1 MPDVSR
7 SDSQRSDSSQRPRVS
22 FNRDV
27 RIKRIGRPEGSVVT
41 AVTSDGEGH
50 LLPTTVRRER
60 GQGSRSQSAREAAI
74 VLRHADS
81 VNCIPVMDTSLRKS
95 TIPKR
100 NTKDPANHMKLNDTP
115 RKKLTRSVSDAGSRH
130 DRNKYG
136 PGKSYWSENEGEDSA
151 SSEGGRQKLRKQE
164 EKKINIFATLNNR
177 LRGKKKKKSSDLDR
191 SEFED
196 RRPNTPTRRNDSTGV
211 DVVSNLNTEKSKSK
225 SIENLLPETGGQEKK
240 SQLTQTS
247 TLPRRSKNSKK
258 QLSPIIEDEPIA
270 SNPRRS
276 PFDFNNQVESIQDDI
291 NLNPAPKIVIEPP
304 TPIYEI
310 EEKIFTPSRG
320 RSDQASKKDN
330 KRIPSLMDSSGRDSE
345 RKDEVDGRKSSDKD
359 DRGRLSSIRDYRKNE
374 HERLGDKKLVGNDDD
389 LSLRMIKDDKK
400 KRSKPKA
407 ATKSRS
413 KFYDN
418 EEWLSSEE
426 DFSLSHDN
434 GHYKSY
440 DYGLLDPD
448 LSLTNLEEIGAKNN
462 KMGGGKYVDVI
473 DKNLSKSY
481 EKDSGFMLKGSV
493 GKKSVNDKGEGEER
507 LTNVKKNDLKRTSS
521 LNASPERRRFSGV
534 DSNSAKNEIGT
545 FRGGNSSQ
553 KKVDGRNSLSRRFF
567 EKERRGSLQG
577 VADKLNATETSTR
590 KPVTS
595 DEETSRK
602 TVGMLVEELS
612 RKQSANKRKEN
623 VPADKLKSVGPL
635 IDPLLDLDRQHNNN
649 KPFSYTDPYKSPPPL
664 LAAVSVDAKQAGA
677 PPTADDEVIYA
688 EVICTPAAAAA
699 AAAAAAKVG
708 GNVGVSDGNSS
719 SFLARAGHPSSDAGL
734 AAATAELPVSRE
746 PSAQLAT
753 SIRSPRELVHKIT
766 KESDASP
773 PPKSHKTT
781 VHTVVKRTNP
791 PERVSSIRINQSDH
805 TGKQPNNEFII
816 ESNVNHNFRKTKK
829 GSTVDLNQTTDNNTN
844 SNNHYT
850 SPNLSI
856 NDSNRKHIGSEHSSV
871 STRNSS
877 LSESNSTVEYTNDY
891 SIKSGKVTK
900 KDNRLNKDSSEVF
913 SADTLGNNNV
923 NETKVVTKK
932 EYFVDD
938 YTFSPIVE
946 ETREASSFVEKNR
959 HHQSSPSLYFSK
971 SERDLTQEIR
981 GEESVAKQESII
993 RIDVEEEEDFGD
1005 HQDSYGSKSLKMN
1018 ATRSMSTDRLLT
1030 GDINDLSLRRH
1041 RLESIIDSHKR
1052 RFENRAISPNRYSR
1066 TLTRSVSNVSP
1077 SYRNSNRLIEDDLS
1091 SATKKTIKE
1100 DRYFERHIK
1109 RTASNYKDKDML
1121 SDGAPLK
1128 IEADDSYKTNRN
1140 GRNNYKTY
1148 NYYLKNDSKNNE
1160 KFNNEYNL
1168 TNSIR
1173 DNKYRSSDNVADI
1186 YRNEESN
1193 NESNGTKYGKKHF
1206 REWYTSMSVKKTE
1219 RGSGDDASYGY
1230 GSLKGGKEDDD
1241 RVKDDSRNKVLRSDG
1256 KYPSLR
1262 DDSNRIATEDG
1273 KDNRKSDSGRSS
1285 RGGFF
1290 EKLRNEQKSSSKTS
1304 SVKDTRKVSGLEK
1317 VRRKLSNWNSGKK
1330 NSTQEKTEKKDKK
1343 KKSKDEKVHGSSLE
1357 EQKDPLTSRYSE
1369 YKGDDSAEDE
1379 HRHGDHMV
1387 RESDYYATRQRVSTP
1402 ETDPTWFR
1410 SLDRVKHKTSHS
1422 RLSGEDTVD
1431 RKHRPVSRANSTSQ
1445 KNLRFFGESDSG
1457 SYPSLNT
1464 SHLQV
1469 PSNRTSSRLRSSL
1482 DSSAESTLEE
1492 DSGHSQ
1498 KSVVYLHAATVGDI
1512 PGSRKLHRSQITGGR
1527 RSMSREELSSN
1538 KTDSTFVPHKR
1549 TLSRSISVLAPWRP
1563 RHPRDGIEVNYND
1576 AGKPPRAPI
1585 KINNRTLTR
1594 IQQEENKRRPLSSA
1608 GESGRDSRSDRRGS
1622 DESRSTA
1629 VSDHNTTN
1637 HRRRKYVSGSET
1649 DLARSK
1655 SVPRSSKLS
1664 SGWFRGK

>member
-50 LLPTTVRRER
+50 LVPTTVRRER

-74 VLRHADS
+74 VLRNADS
-81 VNCIPVMDTSLRKS
+81 VNCIPLMDTSLRNS

-100 NTKDPANHMKLNDTP
+100 NTKDPVNLIQINNKP
-115 RKKLTRSVSDAGSRH
+115 RRKLTRSASDAGSRH
-130 DRNKYG
+130 DRSKYG

-177 LRGKKKKKSSDLDR
+177 LRGKKKKKSSNLER
-191 SEFED
+191 SLFED
-196 RRPNTPTRRNDSTGV
+196 RRPNTPTRRNETGL
-211 DVVSNLNTEKSKSK
+211 DDSNLKSDKLKSK
-225 SIENLLPETGGQEKK
+225 SIENLLPDTGGYREKK
-240 SQLTQTS
+240 SQITQTS

-270 SNPRRS
+270 SNPRGS
-276 PFDFNNQVESIQDDI
+276 PFDFDNQDRRMKSIQDDTT
-291 NLNPAPKIVIEPP
+291 LNPTPKIVIEPP
-304 TPIYEI
+304 TPIYEVDQ
-310 EEKIFTPSRG
+310 KIFASSKEG
-320 RSDQASKKDN
+320 SDQKDN
-330 KRIPSLMDSSGRDSE
+330 RKSLSLMDMKSKDSRSIRRIE
-345 RKDEVDGRKSSDKD
+345 EDGGRKAVDKD
-359 DRGRLSSIRDYRKNE
+359 DRGRSSSIRDYTKNE
-374 HERLGDKKLVGNDDD
+374 QDDNKLVTREVDD
-389 LSLRMIKDDKK
+389 LSSRKDDKK
-400 KRSKPKA
+400 RRSKSKA
-407 ATKSRS
+407 EAKSRS
-413 KFYDN
+413 KFYDT

-426 DFSLSHDN
+426 DFSLAHDN

-448 LSLTNLEEIGAKNN
+448 VSLTNIDEINAKN
-462 KMGGGKYVDVI
+462 DI
-473 DKNLSKSY
+473 S
-481 EKDSGFMLKGSV
+481 
-493 GKKSVNDKGEGEER
+493 GEGKNVEEKTHGESVKESESTFKGTVGRKSANEKEEGEDR
-507 LTNVKKNDLKRTSS
+507 LSNVKKSKLKRTSS
-521 LNASPERRRFSGV
+521 LNLSPERRLFTGDNGRV
-534 DSNSAKNEIGT
+534 DSIKNKIRTTEEEEVT
-545 FRGGNSSQ
+545 KGGNNSQ
-553 KKVDGRNSLSRRFF
+553 KKVEKRNSLSRRFF
-567 EKERRGSLQG
+567 EKDKRSSLEG
-577 VADKLNATETSTR
+577 VGDKFDKRNATEDSRR
-590 KPVTS
+590 KLVTS
-595 DEETSRK
+595 DEEENMSRR

-623 VPADKLKSVGPL
+623 LQVDKLKSVGPL

-664 LAAVSVDAKQAGA
+664 LAAVSVDAKQAATA
-677 PPTADDEVIYA
+677 PTEEVIYA
-688 EVICTPAAAAA
+688 EVICTPAA
-699 AAAAAAKVG
+699 KVG
-708 GNVGVSDGNSS
+708 GNVGVQ
-719 SFLARAGHPSSDAGL
+719 RAGHPSTPSAGL
-734 AAATAELPVSRE
+734 AATAEFGVSRE
-746 PSAQLAT
+746 PSSELAT
-753 SIRSPRELVHKIT
+753 SIRSPRELVHHIR
-766 KESDASP
+766 KETDAST

-781 VHTVVKRTNP
+781 VHTVVKRTTTSNP
-791 PERVSSIRINQSDH
+791 SGKLNEHDHSD
-805 TGKQPNNEFII
+805 TLPGKQPKI
-816 ESNVNHNFRKTKK
+816 ESNVNQNFRKTK
-829 GSTVDLNQTTDNNTN
+829 TEFNVDLNQTTTDNSTN
-844 SNNHYT
+844 NYNNYS
-850 SPNLSI
+850 SPN
-856 NDSNRKHIGSEHSSV
+856 SNRKSLGSDNSS
-871 STRNSS
+871 STNRERNSS
-877 LSESNSTVEYTNDY
+877 LSETNSTAEYTNDY
-891 SIKSGKVTK
+891 SIKSGRITK
-900 KDNRLNKDSSEVF
+900 NDNNKRKKESSEVF
-913 SADTLGNNNV
+913 SIDADSGK
-923 NETKVVTKK
+923 KVVSRKA
-932 EYFVDD
+932 YFVDD
-938 YTFSPIVE
+938 YNFTPIVE
-946 ETREASSFVEKNR
+946 ETRESSTFVEKNR

-971 SERDLTQEIR
+971 SERDLPQEIR
-981 GEESVAKQESII
+981 GEETEGKRESII
-993 RIDVEEEEDFGD
+993 EIDVEREEFED
-1005 HQDSYGSKSLKMN
+1005 HHHSYGSKTLKMN
-1018 ATRSMSTDRLLT
+1018 TTRSMSSEKLLS

-1077 SYRNSNRLIEDDLS
+1077 SYRNSNHLIEDDLS

-1128 IEADDSYKTNRN
+1128 IEAGDSFRTNRI

-1186 YRNEESN
+1186 YRNEEYN

-1206 REWYTSMSVKKTE
+1206 REWYTATSVKKTE
-1219 RGSGDDASYGY
+1219 RGSGDETSYGY
-1230 GSLKGGKEDDD
+1230 GSLKGGGEDAG
-1241 RVKDDSRNKVLRSDG
+1241 RIKDDGRNGKALISDG

-1262 DDSNRIATEDG
+1262 EESNRVASENG
-1273 KDNRKSDSGRSS
+1273 KDNRRSDSGRSS

-1290 EKLRNEQKSSSKTS
+1290 EKLRNEQKSTSKTS
-1304 SVKDTRKVSGLEK
+1304 SAKDSRKVSGLEK
-1317 VRRKLSNWNSGKK
+1317 VRRKLSNWNSSKK
-1330 NSTQEKTEKKDKK
+1330 NSTQDKAEKKDKK
-1343 KKSKDEKVHGSSLE
+1343 KKTKEEVHGSSLD

-1369 YKGDDSAEDE
+1369 YKGDESAD
-1379 HRHGDHMV
+1379 DHTV

-1402 ETDPTWFR
+1402 ENHPTWFR
-1410 SLDRVKHKTSHS
+1410 SLDRIKHKTSHS

-1431 RKHRPVSRANSTSQ
+1431 RKHRPVSRANSTSH

-1469 PSNRTSSRLRSSL
+1469 PSNRTSSRLRSSLAL

-1512 PGSRKLHRSQITGGR
+1512 PGSRKLHRSQITAGR

-1563 RHPRDGIEVNYND
+1563 RHPRDGIEELPENGFFYPDVNVILKD
-1576 AGKPPRAPI
+1576 S
-1585 KINNRTLTR
+1585 
-1594 IQQEENKRRPLSSA
+1594 NKNKDKMIVQKVVR
-1608 GESGRDSRSDRRGS
+1608 
-1622 DESRSTA
+1622 
-1629 VSDHNTTN
+1629 
-1637 HRRRKYVSGSET
+1637 
-1649 DLARSK
+1649 
-1655 SVPRSSKLS
+1655 
-1664 SGWFRGK
+1664 